1 MTRENESDGKTKA
14 NLIRIVVASCDGAP
28 KLDVGPSK
36 ISSRIASRL
45 SFVLLHN
52 LNDNTCLTP

>member
-36 ISSRIASRL
+36 ISSRTRR
-45 SFVLLHN
+45 V
-52 LNDNTCLTP
+52 